1 MYIIENFYKS
11 RYFIHGSN
19 INTHLENKITNM
31 YMIYPCYFLAEKK
44 KAEFALELKIESLM
58 IGVIAHTHNS
68 TPKGDVAG
76 GLP

>member
-1 MYIIENFYKS
+1 
-11 RYFIHGSN
+11 
-19 INTHLENKITNM
+19 LENKITNM